1 MLWKRLSFVNKTKK
15 NDLSEIGQCSS
26 SGLQYSA
33 NEELWW
39 HLYTVWLL
47 VSGIDRENNQNW
59 RMNSGKYK
67 ETFNLKNKSDKIEIT
82 FHCNLWYWPK
92 ANIQDAC
99 GVASWEVSDCLP
111 FKPQTLDLSS

>member
-1 MLWKRLSFVNKTKK
+1 
-15 NDLSEIGQCSS
+15 
-26 SGLQYSA
+26 
-33 NEELWW
+33 
-39 HLYTVWLL
+39 
-47 VSGIDRENNQNW
+47 
-59 RMNSGKYK
+59 MNSGEYK

>member
-26 SGLQYSA
+26 SGLQYSS

-47 VSGIDRENNQNW
+47 VSGMDRENNQNW
-59 RMNSGKYK
+59 RMNSGEYK
-67 ETFNLKNKSDKIEIT
+67 ETFNLKNQIRLKLHFTVTCDT
-82 FHCNLWYWPK
+82 GPK
-92 ANIQDAC
+92 
-99 GVASWEVSDCLP
+99 
-111 FKPQTLDLSS
+111 QTSKMHVE